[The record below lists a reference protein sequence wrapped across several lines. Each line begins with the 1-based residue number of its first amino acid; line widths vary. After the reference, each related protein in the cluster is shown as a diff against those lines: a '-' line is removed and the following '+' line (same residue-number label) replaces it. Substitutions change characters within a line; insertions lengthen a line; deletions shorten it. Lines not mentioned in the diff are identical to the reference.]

1 MKVILLKDVKGTGK
15 KGEIVEVNDGYARNF
30 LIKKGLAQEGTQ
42 QNIYVAEQR
51 KKATEAKI
59 AAERAEAREIANK
72 LKNITVKVSA
82 KGGENNGKMFGSV
95 TSEMISTALK
105 DLGFDID
112 KKKIEIKDSIRDF
125 GEFEVVLRLYSEVM
139 QTLKIQVVRA

>member
-15 KGEIVEVNDGYARNF
+15 KGAIVEVNDGYARNF

-51 KKATEAKI
+51 KKAVEAKI

-72 LKNITVKVSA
+72 LKDITVKVSA

-95 TSEMISTALK
+95 TSEMISNALK
-105 DLGFDID
+105 ELGFDID

-125 GEFEVVLRLYSEVM
+125 GEFEVVLRLYSEVT

>member
-42 QNIYVAEQR
+42 QNIYIAEQR

-72 LKNITVKVSA
+72 LKNITVKVNA

-95 TSEMISTALK
+95 TSEMISTVLK

-125 GEFEVVLRLYSEVM
+125 GEFEVVLRLYSEVT